1 MSETDNEDKNN
12 YPQLR
17 RSLDEWSRF
26 YVRMLLATAI
36 AAYPGVYAWIWYKS
50 MRADSPT
57 TRERI
62 YVSAE
67 PPPQEK
73 TPTPSTASSGTG
85 NSNPSPVSNRPFDA
99 GDSDASDPWK
109 IVKRRS
115 EEPHISTQPLE
126 SLLDALVSAGS
137 VTAKDADDLR
147 KQIQTAALDGGKEI
161 TVDAAKALIK
171 RLIEPHDETKGADSK
186 VSDLH
191 AGGVTQVINNYCGV
205 PQSNSP
211 RRFPAPGPTFHKK
224 THPQATCGKG

>member
-12 YPQLR
+12 YPQQR

-36 AAYPGVYAWIWYKS
+36 AIYPGVYAWIWDKS
-50 MRADSPT
+50 TRIDSST

-62 YVSAE
+62 YASAE

-73 TPTPSTASSGTG
+73 PATPSSASSGTG
-85 NSNPSPVSNRPFDA
+85 NSNSPPVSNRPFDT

-137 VTAKDADDLR
+137 VTAKDADDFR

-171 RLIEPHDETKGADSK
+171 RFIEPHDETKETDSK
-186 VSDLH
+186 MGELH
-191 AGGVTQVINNYCGV
+191 AGGVMQVINNYCGA

-211 RRFPAPGPTFHKK
+211 RRLRAPGPISHK
-224 THPQATCGKG
+224 TTQQQATCVKG